1 MQATVE
7 NPQETVFISVPIHT
21 LKGIIMDCVN
31 TCLKYHEI
39 SLSEANGL
47 IDLQKDER
55 FTIPQLAEYLQVN
68 KLTIHRYKKNGV
80 FPFYQVGRTVFFK
93 KSEVDAAMS
102 SLAFKKKGA
111 KI

>member
-1 MQATVE
+1 MQATAQ

-21 LKGIIMDCVN
+21 LRGIIMDCVN

-39 SLSEANGL
+39 SLSESNGQ
-47 IDLQKDER
+47 IDLQQDER
-55 FTIPQLAEYLQVN
+55 FTIPQLAEYLKVN

-93 KSEVDAAMS
+93 QSEVDAAMS
-102 SLAFKKKGA
+102 SMTKLKKGA
-111 KI
+111 TK